1 MEEII
6 YPINLD
12 LRTNT
17 HKVLVMKEGDYNS
30 RVIEATITDNG
41 KPFNIENCTVDI
53 KWRKPDGHLVYSES
67 TKINS
72 STIRVVC
79 TEQMLCVSGISV
91 AEIVITNSNS
101 VVSTLAFNISVNET
115 VASNF
120 EIESSDEFSSLKHI
134 KEHIANND
142 IHLPNG
148 GSEGQLLKRNAD
160 GTAEWANMSATSA
173 ETATKLQTPRKI
185 NGVPFDGSS
194 DITLTPSDIG
204 ADVSGTA
211 LKALDVAKSYTDI
224 NITKNKSYIVS
235 TTKNVL
241 SEAKYYTGEKIT
253 ELFNPDNT
261 QTVDVRINGE
271 WESIAYTV
279 VDESLRS
286 IIYANGKFLGIDT
299 KGVVYSTDGVTWTR
313 VTSNTSIS
321 AIGYHQ
327 DSDRFVYYDG
337 SRKWYYYDGTS
348 SAVGSGTR
356 PSAPVRTIAYGNGI
370 TIAVDSA
377 GKTYYTSDGITWT
390 AGGTCRSGSAL
401 LNDIAY
407 GDGKFVIVGDAN
419 VSYYSTDGNTWV
431 ENLVSDFNYDCKGI
445 AYGNGKFV
453 IVGGEGI
460 SYYSEDGITWLE
472 GNTVGEETLNS
483 IAFSDEYNMFVSVGD
498 NGTSYYSEDGVN
510 WYTKDIVSNNDNLSD
525 VVYADGKFLA
535 VGSTDGTFI
544 HVMEIVKKIKTIS
557 ETYAKKSL
565 YDDTSINLGRKAD
578 TTVGRNS
585 VALGIDVT
593 ASGDYSHAEGYV
605 AEASGFGSHA
615 EGYDTIASGK
625 SSHAEGYDTIAS
637 GIGSHSEGYHTTASG
652 FGSHSEGANT
662 TASGDYSHAEGYK
675 TIASG
680 VGCHAEGRWSMASGD
695 YSHAEGIETE
705 ALDYQHAQGHYND
718 TTLAKANNE
727 SGTSD
732 GTAFVIGNGTST
744 AKSNAFR
751 VTGKGVTYAK
761 GAYNSTGA
769 DYAEFAEWADG
780 NPDNEDRRG
789 YFVTFD
795 EEKTTMIRKA
805 NAGDYVLGI
814 VSGNP
819 CIIGN
824 ADEGWLGKYVFDEF
838 GSIVYEDVEI
848 EETYTDETGEE
859 KTRTVTINTYKINP
873 DYDPTKEYVHREK
886 RKEWDAIGWIGVLS
900 VRDDGTCKVG
910 GYCTVTDG
918 GIATKADR
926 GFDTYRVIKRVT
938 DSVIKIAL
946 K

>member
-160 GTAEWANMSATSA
+160 GTAEWASMSAKNA

-204 ADVSGTA
+204 ADASGLA
-211 LKALDVAKSYTDI
+211 LKALDVAKLYTDT

-261 QTVDVRINGE
+261 QTVDMRINGK
-271 WESIAYTV
+271 WESIAYTE

-348 SAVGSGTR
+348 SAVGGGTR

-377 GKTYYTSDGITWT
+377 GKTYYTSDGITWA
-390 AGGTCRSGSAL
+390 AGGTCSSGSAL

-453 IVGGEGI
+453 IVGEEGF
-460 SYYSEDGITWLE
+460 SYYSEDGVIWLE

-605 AEASGFGSHA
+605 AEASGFYSHAEGKKTVARGNCSHAEGESTQATGTFSHA
-615 EGYDTIASGK
+615 EGYFSLASGDRSHAEGELTK
-625 SSHAEGYDTIAS
+625 ATGRHSHAEGYL
-637 GIGSHSEGYHTTASG
+637 SE
-652 FGSHSEGANT
+652 AN
-662 TASGDYSHAEGYK
+662 GMFSHAEGYK
-675 TIASG
+675 TIAL
-680 VGCHAEGRWSMASGD
+680 EN
-695 YSHAEGIETE
+695 
-705 ALDYQHAQGHYND
+705 QHAQGHCND
-718 TTLAKANNE
+718 TTLALANSS

-732 GTAFVIGNGTST
+732 GTAFVIGNGTAST
-744 AKSNAFR
+744 ASNAFR

-761 GAYNSTGA
+761 GAYNATGA
-769 DYAEFAEWADG
+769 DYAEFSEWADG
-780 NPDNEDRRG
+780 NQNNEDRRG

-795 EEKTTMIRKA
+795 EEKPNMIRKA
-805 NAGDYVLGI
+805 NEGDYILGI

-824 ADEGWLGKYVFDEF
+824 ADEGWLGKYIFDEF

-859 KTRTVTINTYKINP
+859 KTRTVKVNTYKINP

-900 VRDDGTCKVG
+900 VRDDGSCIAG

-938 DSVIKIAL
+938 DNVIKIAL